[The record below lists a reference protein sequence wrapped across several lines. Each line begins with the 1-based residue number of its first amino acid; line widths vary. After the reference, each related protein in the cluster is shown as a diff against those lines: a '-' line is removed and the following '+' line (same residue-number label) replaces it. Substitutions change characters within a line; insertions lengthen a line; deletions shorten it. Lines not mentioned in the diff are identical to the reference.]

1 MDTEPCIFLEKINKK
16 MKKYKEIILKTINSI
31 QKYKVL
37 DIYSV
42 NETYGCI
49 NSLENI
55 NNKINN
61 FIKDSNSNLKK
72 NNFNITEEEIRND
85 LCNIIKTY

>member
-61 FIKDSNSNLKK
+61 FIKDSNSNLTKK
-72 NNFNITEEEIRND
+72 
-85 LCNIIKTY
+85 